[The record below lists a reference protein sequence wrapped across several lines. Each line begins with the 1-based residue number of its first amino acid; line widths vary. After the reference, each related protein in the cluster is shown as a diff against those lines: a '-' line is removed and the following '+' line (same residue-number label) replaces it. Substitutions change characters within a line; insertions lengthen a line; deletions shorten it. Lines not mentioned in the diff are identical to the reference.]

1 MPIQTTP
8 TSAIEDPMRL
18 SKRVTSLN
26 LPAAAWDFMAMEADV
41 LNRNQSVHISDMIM
55 TTLKANGFVDT
66 LSTNTLEGYPS
77 AQMRDNT

>member
-1 MPIQTTP
+1 
-8 TSAIEDPMRL
+8 
-18 SKRVTSLN
+18 
-26 LPAAAWDFMAMEADV
+26 MAMEADV

-55 TTLKANGFVDT
+55 TILKANGFVDT

>member
-55 TTLKANGFVDT
+55 TILKANGFVDT
-66 LSTNTLEGYPS
+66 LSTTKPSRAHTL
-77 AQMRDNT
+77 